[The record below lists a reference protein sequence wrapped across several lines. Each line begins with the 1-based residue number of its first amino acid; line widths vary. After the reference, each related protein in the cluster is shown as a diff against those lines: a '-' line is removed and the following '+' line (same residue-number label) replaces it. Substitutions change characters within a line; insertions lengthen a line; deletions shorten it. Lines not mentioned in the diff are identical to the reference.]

1 MLRLILLCA
10 MLLGCAARP
19 EAGRSVWV
27 PYSYSAVFS
36 DDGSQTGWVQHEYL
50 LDMGPPPQRELE
62 DGTVEIPLDIEVER
76 RAIPKSLDW
85 VPPDHLEGG
94 PVKVDKDV
102 QVQYLALRLEYVRAT
117 EGWLQSSASAM
128 QALADVQAKDKVRG
142 SPDTYL
148 EAFKAYVESE
158 GVSILFHVANLKA
171 EQRGSA
177 AADLIDFQAEMIG
190 ELTDLEITSRAA
202 DIEPQY
208 R

>member
-1 MLRLILLCA
+1 MRLLSTRHNRLIPASVTAIALA
-10 MLLGCAARP
+10 SVAAAWLLGAER
-19 EAGRSVWV
+19 
-27 PYSYSAVFS
+27 
-36 DDGSQTGWVQHEYL
+36 
-50 LDMGPPPQRELE
+50 GP
-62 DGTVEIPLDIEVER
+62 IEV
-76 RAIPKSLDW
+76 
-85 VPPDHLEGG
+85 G
-94 PVKVDKDV
+94 KDV